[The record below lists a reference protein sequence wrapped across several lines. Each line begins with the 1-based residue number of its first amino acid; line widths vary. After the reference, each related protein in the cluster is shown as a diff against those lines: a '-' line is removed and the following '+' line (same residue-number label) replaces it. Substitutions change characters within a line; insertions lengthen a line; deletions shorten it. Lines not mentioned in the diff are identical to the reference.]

1 MAMRYETYAR
11 TFGVKACEP
20 GRLMA
25 IFAIALAPLVPA
37 AGLPMAISAGEHSG
51 RFVTSKHLSQVGV
64 RLNLA
69 FLIVHGAALIT
80 AIVLLLIAV
89 LQ

>member
-25 IFAIALAPLVPA
+25 IIAIALAPLVPA

-89 LQ
+89 LR

>member
-80 AIVLLLIAV
+80 AIVLLLMAV
-89 LQ
+89 LR

>member
-20 GRLMA
+20 GRLLA
-25 IFAIALAPLVPA
+25 IFAIAISPLLPY

-51 RFVTSKHLSQVGV
+51 RFVSSKQLSQVGV

-69 FLIVHGAALIT
+69 FLIAHGAALIT
-80 AIVLLLIAV
+80 AVVLLLIAV
-89 LQ
+89 LR